1 MAWQQ
6 QANKKIR
13 WVLVPC
19 PYDARVIRDLTLTN
33 SGARVSSQRRS
44 INEYVAK
51 GRTFY
56 EYVFYAPEMQVP
68 LFCTY
73 DDGTCERFEHPYM
86 GFPLVRTTA
95 LPTHVLFG
103 MYWKALLINSMQ
115 CMRYAREHLDLVDRI
130 YWVWSKPFP
139 HKFYWG
145 PARKSFLH
153 PRSVDSYCLPDDGDR
168 CESCKSSRCCAL
180 DDADSSTCC
189 HVTPSAFDSCSGA
202 TDDVVETID
211 VVRIDT
217 WRRQVADHDLIRM
230 PDLEPPPS
238 HIAHATS
245 LTTRTLNYRPTPE
258 CHVGWSSDIDTSR
271 YTSNDWAF
279 HKLGTSLWVV
289 GGSTRKQDQKK
300 LRATKR
306 ACRRPAKSMALASR
320 RAAVAP
326 VLPNERAS
334 DVCAS
339 PERRD
344 STDRVDCRVTSG
356 LAVDDIAISRN
367 VKHLLDR
374 KIAPPRIRRSHVQ
387 VASASRKRQRDIED
401 ITRIEPPRKR
411 ANCHW

>member
-1 MAWQQ
+1 MAWQEQ
-6 QANKKIR
+6 ENKMIR
-13 WVLVPC
+13 WVLVPRSC
-19 PYDARVIRDLTLTN
+19 DARVIRDLILTN
-33 SGARVSSQRRS
+33 SGAKVSSKRRS
-44 INEYVAK
+44 INEVVAN

-103 MYWKALLINSMQ
+103 MYWEMLLIHSMQ
-115 CMRYAREHLDLVDRI
+115 CMRYAREHLDLVYGIHRL
-130 YWVWSKPFP
+130 WSKPFP

-153 PRSVDSYCLPDDGDR
+153 PRSVDSYCLPDDGNQ
-168 CESCKSSRCCAL
+168 SAPCKSSRGCAF
-180 DDADSSTCC
+180 DDAGLSTCC
-189 HVTPSAFDSCSGA
+189 RVTPSAFDESCSGA
-202 TDDVVETID
+202 TDDVVGTID
-211 VVRIDT
+211 VVRIDA
-217 WRRQVADHDLIRM
+217 WRRRVADHILIRM
-230 PDLEPPPS
+230 PDLETPPS
-238 HIAHATS
+238 AIAHATL
-245 LTTRTLNYRPTPE
+245 LTIWTLNYRPTPE
-258 CHVGWSSDIDTSR
+258 CRVGWSSDIDTSR

-279 HKLGTSLWVV
+279 HKLGASLWVV
-289 GGSTRKQDQKK
+289 GGDSTRKQAQKK

-306 ACRRPAKSMALASR
+306 ARRRSLKLMTLARR

-326 VLPNERAS
+326 VLLSERAS

-344 STDRVDCRVTSG
+344 SKDRVDGRVASE
-356 LAVDDIAISRN
+356 LDVDFAISRN
-367 VKHLLDR
+367 AKLSLDKKNVSPRTHL
-374 KIAPPRIRRSHVQ
+374 SHVR
-387 VASASRKRQRDIED
+387 VSSRKRRRDFED
-401 ITRIEPPRKR
+401 VTRIEPPRKR